1 MKNILILTSIPAP
14 YRCEVFDLLSKEY
27 NVTVFYERNTDT
39 ERNEQWFISN
49 NVNILDNTQ
58 SVSSY
63 KRSIRH
69 LKAFDFV
76 FLYEYSTKL
85 AIQLMLHCILNKVP
99 YAINCD
105 GAFIS
110 DHWIKNAIKRFFI
123 KRAALCLASGKS
135 AANYFKHL
143 GATEDKIVYHGF
155 TSLFKKDILLSA
167 PSKETKQA
175 LRKER
180 NMPDGICAIA
190 VGRFIKSKAFD
201 VLISAWHTVPS
212 EYTLLLVGGG
222 SERSN
227 YEQQIAELGLS
238 NIKIYDYLP
247 FDELIK
253 YYQACDFFVLPTLT
267 DVWGLV
273 VNEAMANGLPVI
285 TTDMCIAGLELIED
299 HKNGYIVP
307 IHDVA
312 ALATAVIKIAGNE
325 DLRNEM
331 ALNNIKKIA
340 EYTYENIAQSH
351 INALKDWENSHV
363 K

>member
-1 MKNILILTSIPAP
+1 MKKILILSIFPAP
-14 YRCEVFDLLSKEY
+14 YRYEVFKLLSDCFDVSVY
-27 NVTVFYERNTDT
+27 FERSKDT
-39 ERNEQWFISN
+39 ERNKNWFASKA
-49 NVNILDNTQ
+49 VNILDNKK
-58 SVSSY
+58 SIESY
-63 KRSIRH
+63 KKDVADIKS
-69 LKAFDFV
+69 FDFV
-76 FLYEYSTKL
+76 FVYDYCTKE
-85 AIQLMLHCILNKVP
+85 AITLMLHCILNKVP

-201 VLISAWHTVPS
+201 VLISAWHAVPS

-227 YEQQIAELGLS
+227 YEKQIAELGLS
-238 NIKIYDYLP
+238 NIKIYDFLP

-307 IHDVA
+307 IHDAEALTA
-312 ALATAVIKIAGNE
+312 AIIKIADNE
-325 DLRNEM
+325 GLRNEM